1 MALGLQ
7 HRTRMVRSR
16 WRAPAIAGALRD
28 PDVTML
34 PAGMDYLHY
43 RQRMWGVDVF
53 YQRDMV
59 ELRAEGIID
68 EWDVPNVPD

>member
-1 MALGLQ
+1 
-7 HRTRMVRSR
+7 
-16 WRAPAIAGALRD
+16 
-28 PDVTML
+28 ML